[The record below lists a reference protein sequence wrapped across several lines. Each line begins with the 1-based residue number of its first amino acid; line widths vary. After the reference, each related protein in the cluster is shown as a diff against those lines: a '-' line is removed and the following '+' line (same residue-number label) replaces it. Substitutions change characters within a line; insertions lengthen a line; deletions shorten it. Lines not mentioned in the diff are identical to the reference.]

1 MGEAKRRSSAGIRL
15 RRLHPPA
22 QPRTLTKLVI
32 PAGTAPPG
40 RETAME
46 AMRIAEAVRARVR
59 DALVRASQAGSLV
72 RMVEAID
79 AVGIASA
86 TAFSDA
92 LTAAALADRARGR
105 DMAGIACRRGCAF
118 CCHVDVDVTPLEAI
132 RLAHRAPS
140 AGSAAAGL
148 SAHRAPCPLLA
159 DGACT
164 QYEARPYA
172 CRAVFSPDAKA
183 CEDGFASDSAV
194 LVPSLD
200 WPRALASCYIT
211 GEIAALDDLDLAS
224 HMVELRRA
232 LALMSTDADA
242 ALRWLNGADIF
253 PRRGA

>member
-15 RRLHPPA
+15 RHLH
-22 QPRTLTKLVI
+22 QPSHPRSLTKLVI
-32 PAGTAPPG
+32 PAGAAVPERG
-40 RETAME
+40 AAME
-46 AMRIAEAVRARVR
+46 AMRIAETVRARVR
-59 DALVRASQAGSLV
+59 DALVRASRTGSLA

-79 AVGIASA
+79 AVGVASA
-86 TAFSDA
+86 AVFSDA
-92 LTAAALADRARGR
+92 LAAAALADRARGK

-132 RLAHRAPS
+132 RLAHRAPA
-140 AGSAAAGL
+140 AGSAAA
-148 SAHRAPCPLLA
+148 SAARRAPCLLLV

-164 QYEARPYA
+164 QYDARPYA

-183 CEDGFASDSAV
+183 CGDGFASAGAV
-194 LVPSLD
+194 FVPSLD
-200 WPRALASCYIT
+200 WPRALASCYLT
-211 GEIAALDDLDLAS
+211 GEIAALDDLHLAS

-232 LALMSTDADA
+232 LTLMSADADA

>member
-1 MGEAKRRSSAGIRL
+1 MGEAKRRHSAGIRL

-32 PAGTAPPG
+32 PAGSALPA
-40 RETAME
+40 RETAIE
-46 AMRIAEAVRARVR
+46 AMRIAETIRARVR
-59 DALVRASQAGSLV
+59 GALVDASQAGSLETMFV
-72 RMVEAID
+72 AID
-79 AVGIASA
+79 AVGVSCAG
-86 TAFSDA
+86 AFSDA
-92 LTAAALADRARGR
+92 LVAAAAADRRRGS

-118 CCHVDVDVTPLEAI
+118 CCHVDIDVTPLEAI
-132 RLAHRAPS
+132 RLARRAPGAGAGARPS
-140 AGSAAAGL
+140 AR
-148 SAHRAPCPLLA
+148 RAPCPLLS

-164 QYEARPYA
+164 QYDARPYA

-183 CEDGFASDSAV
+183 CEDGFASDRAV
-194 LVPSLD
+194 SVPSLD

-211 GEIAALDDLDLAS
+211 GEIAALDDLKLAS

-232 LALMSTDADA
+232 LAILDADADA